1 MAVPKPM
8 LTEFGIHCIL
18 ESCGVKQITYH
29 EPGLVDVLGL
39 PVGVLD
45 LLAEDQVKLEEEDV
59 PLLGLADDDVLGV
72 PHLEAVLKDH
82 LPQGLVRE
90 VAALQHG
97 QVEGVVGLLG
107 DVEAHL
113 QALLDLTSGL
123 AAAGEQVLEQELVLG
138 DPLFRAQVRSLTQ

>member
-1 MAVPKPM
+1 M
-8 LTEFGIHCIL
+8 
-18 ESCGVKQITYH
+18 
-29 EPGLVDVLGL
+29 
-39 PVGVLD
+39 
-45 LLAEDQVKLEEEDV
+45 
-59 PLLGLADDDVLGV
+59 
-72 PHLEAVLKDH
+72 
-82 LPQGLVRE
+82 RE

-138 DPLFRAQVRSLTQ
+138 DPLFRAQVRSLTELFSVSFLQSRE